1 MTYSNGHKPY
11 GYDKN
16 VDYSEKMNAAAAAGD
31 YAAAAR
37 YEQQRN
43 EKIAGEGLTQYQP
56 TQQYAQYLP
65 KTNAEQTD
73 ELFEQIMNRDKFSY
87 DLNGDALYQQ
97 YKDRYLEQGRL
108 AMQDT
113 MGQAAALTG
122 GYGNSYAQTVGQ
134 QAYAQQLDRLN
145 DLVPDLYTLA
155 LSNYEREG
163 ENLWQQYEAYAAREQ
178 QEYDRWL
185 EEQNQ
190 IREEEK
196 ENKDDA
202 FSLAMTM
209 LQNGLMPSESVLS
222 TAGLSTEDAKAI
234 YDKANTPVYRGVGS
248 VNDGPVVDEG
258 TPNSITDMSQL
269 GVAARNIILRHGKPY
284 KNGDYKGTMKNG
296 VLYPS
301 DLVVDLVTAYREGNI
316 TAEEQEFIANAF
328 GIDLN
333 ADYYFGSVFP
343 NG

>member
-1 MTYSNGHKPY
+1 MTYSNGSKPY

-16 VDYSEKMNAAAAAGD
+16 VDYKEKMNAAAAAGD

-43 EKIAGEGLTQYQP
+43 EKIAGEGLTRHRP
-56 TQQYAQYLP
+56 TQQYQQYLP
-65 KTNAEQTD
+65 KTNAEQMD
-73 ELFEQIMNRDKFSY
+73 ELLAQIMNRDKFSY

-145 DLVPDLYTLA
+145 DLVPDLYSLA
-155 LSNYEREG
+155 LGNYEREG
-163 ENLWQQYEAYAAREQ
+163 NQLWQQYDAYAALEQ
-178 QEYDRWL
+178 QEYDRWFDEQTINRA
-185 EEQNQ
+185 EESQ
-190 IREEEK
+190 EK
-196 ENKDDA
+196 NDA

-209 LQNGLMPSESVLS
+209 LQNGIMPSDGVLS
-222 TAGLSTEDAKAI
+222 TAGLSNEDAKAI
-234 YDKANTPVYRGVGS
+234 YDKANKPVYRG
-248 VNDGPVVDEG
+248 GPGDDVV
-258 TPNSITDMSQL
+258 TSPTITDMSQL
-269 GVAARNIILRHGKPY
+269 GAAARNIILRHGKPY
-284 KNGDYKGTMKNG
+284 KNGDYKGTMKDG

-301 DLVVDLVTAYREGNI
+301 DLVVDLVTAFNAGKI
-316 TAEEQEFIANAF
+316 TAEEQEFIASAF

-343 NG
+343 NR

>member
-65 KTNAEQTD
+65 KTNAEQMD

-234 YDKANTPVYRGVGS
+234 YDKANTPVYHGGGS
-248 VNDGPVVDEG
+248 NPDDSDDKQLTDEMIEILYNFYSSG
-258 TPNSITDMSQL
+258 DTEAFKNEINKRAWQGYDMTYYFNLLYEMENNGFTGGYTGGNSILSAGNTTPKPI
-269 GVAARNIILRHGKPY
+269 NII
-284 KNGDYKGTMKNG
+284 GTH
-296 VLYPS
+296 
-301 DLVVDLVTAYREGNI
+301 
-316 TAEEQEFIANAF
+316 
-328 GIDLN
+328 
-333 ADYYFGSVFP
+333 
-343 NG
+343 